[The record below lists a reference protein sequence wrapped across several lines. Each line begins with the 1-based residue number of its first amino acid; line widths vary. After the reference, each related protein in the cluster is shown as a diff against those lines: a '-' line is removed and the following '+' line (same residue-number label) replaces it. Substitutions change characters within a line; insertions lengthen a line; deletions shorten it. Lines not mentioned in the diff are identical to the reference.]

1 MARYLVEVAPQI
13 TTLTQSTMG
22 KLLKDNKNNNTQIK
36 RERALRALSEL
47 CVLRC
52 LKPELLS
59 EAMGRLVSI
68 VLDPYYFNF
77 RQDLLN
83 GIL

>member
-1 MARYLVEVAPQI
+1 M
-13 TTLTQSTMG
+13 
-22 KLLKDNKNNNTQIK
+22 K
-36 RERALRALSEL
+36 RERTLRALSEL

-59 EAMGRLVSI
+59 EAMSRLVSI

-83 GIL
+83 GLLAQKKGQ

>member
-1 MARYLVEVAPQI
+1 
-13 TTLTQSTMG
+13 
-22 KLLKDNKNNNTQIK
+22 
-36 RERALRALSEL
+36 
-47 CVLRC
+47 

-83 GIL
+83 GILAQKKGQ